1 MVAKTGTGA
10 NDTLYGGPGG
20 DQLVGL
26 AGDDTYG
33 VYSQLDTVVEQAGEG
48 SDRILTFASYALT
61 AGASIETLS
70 TAINSATDPVQL
82 TGNEISQFIIG
93 NFGANT
99 LDGRGGGDAMIGL
112 AGNDVYYVSERTDF
126 VIEAAN
132 GGTDIVYTR
141 GDFVLN
147 AGSSV
152 ETIAVASSA
161 RNVALSIGGNELAQS
176 ISGGNG
182 GDTLNGGGG
191 ADTLSGGLGDDTYR
205 LFGGETVIEDFGGG
219 YDRVFTSGSFAL
231 PEQSVGQLPSV
242 EFISTA
248 VNAGTEAIN
257 LAGSLVAQT
266 MIGNY
271 GNNIIDGR
279 GGHDTLIGL
288 RGDDVYRVYG
298 YGEAVIENAGE
309 GNDTVFAS
317 GNYTLTAGA
326 SVETLST
333 ASNGV
338 RGFINLTGNEFAQTV
353 IGDFGDNIL
362 DGGGGNDTLFGLQGN
377 DIFQFTTAP
386 GAGNVDTLADFGNG
400 ADRIRLDL
408 NRFAGLTSGTLA
420 STAIAIGAA
429 AADADD
435 RIIYNATTGA
445 LSFDGD
451 GTGSAA
457 AVQFAILPTG
467 LSASQIVVD
476 VANIINPTGVVTLVE
491 GGPAYLVGGATGA
504 GVDLAATYPAATSF
518 VIGTGGLGAP
528 TDLVFG
534 PNSIGVPV
542 TFSSSRSV
550 GAFDFSQ
557 LATGLRLTPSTDFTT
572 AAGQTIIAYPPTGSS
587 FTVTPSSITGTSFDD
602 YIDASRRSTEAFS
615 PVDLRFG
622 PTLNGGTG
630 NDTLIGGYRMDG
642 GAGNDLL
649 VSSLNGIMVG
659 GSGADTFRI
668 GVDTRYV
675 GQQRAPNTL
684 LDFDPA
690 EDRIE
695 LIKSS
700 AFTSFTM
707 VLTPGSLPVSQFTTD
722 PAAYTPGT
730 ETLFYDRATGDLSF
744 YSYLGNGPAFR
755 VIAHLPTDLD
765 LTAANFTVVGP

>member
-1 MVAKTGTGA
+1 MI
-10 NDTLYGGPGG
+10 
-20 DQLVGL
+20 GL
-26 AGDDTYG
+26 IGDDTYG
-33 VYSQLDTVVEQAGEG
+33 VYSQLDTVIEQANEG
-48 SDRILTFASYALT
+48 NDRVLTFAGYALT
-61 AGASIETLS
+61 AGASVETLS
-70 TAINSATDPVQL
+70 TAINSGTDPIQL

-99 LDGRGGGDAMIGL
+99 IDGRGGGDAMIGL
-112 AGNDVYYVSERTDF
+112 GGNDVYYVSGRTDF
-126 VIEAAN
+126 VIETAN
-132 GGTDIVYTR
+132 GGNDVVYAR

-152 ETIAVASSA
+152 ETIAVATSA

-182 GDTLNGGGG
+182 ADTLNGGGG
-191 ADTLSGGLGDDTYR
+191 ADTLIGGLGDDTYR

-219 YDRVFTSGSFAL
+219 YDRVFTGGSFAL
-231 PEQSVGQLPSV
+231 PEQTARQVPSV

-248 VNAGTEAIN
+248 VNADTEAIN

-271 GNNIIDGR
+271 GNNVIDGR

-288 RGDDVYRVYG
+288 RGDDGYRVYG

-309 GNDTVFAS
+309 GSDTVFAS
-317 GNYTLTAGA
+317 SNYTLNAGA
-326 SVETLST
+326 SVETLSP
-333 ASNGV
+333 ANNGV
-338 RGFINLTGNEFAQTV
+338 RGFINLTGNEFAQTI
-353 IGDFGDNIL
+353 IGDFGDNVL
-362 DGGGGNDTLFGLQGN
+362 DGGGGNDTLLGLQGN
-377 DIFQFTTAP
+377 DVFRLTTAP
-386 GAGNVDTLADFGNG
+386 GTGNIITLADFGNG

-408 NRFAGLTSGTLA
+408 NRFAGLTSGALA

-435 RIIYNATTGA
+435 RIIYNAATGA
-445 LSFDGD
+445 LSFDSD
-451 GTGSAA
+451 GIGSAA
-457 AVQFAILPTG
+457 AIQFAILPTG
-467 LSASQIVVD
+467 LSATQIVVD
-476 VANIINPTGVVTLVE
+476 VANIINPTGVVTLAE

-504 GVDLAATYPAATSF
+504 GVDLAATYPSATSF

-528 TDLVFG
+528 TDVVFG

-557 LATGLRLTPSTDFTT
+557 LATGLRLTPSTDFATT
-572 AAGQTIIAYPPTGSS
+572 AGQTIIAYPPVSGSS
-587 FTVTPSSITGTSFDD
+587 GAVGPSAVTATAFDD
-602 YIDASRRSTEAFS
+602 YIDASRRAAEGSS
-615 PVDLRFG
+615 PGDLRFG
-622 PTLNGGTG
+622 PTLYGGAG

-642 GAGNDLL
+642 GAGDDLL

-659 GSGADTFRI
+659 GAGADTFRI
-668 GVDTRYV
+668 GVDTRYL

-684 LDFDPA
+684 LDFNPA

-700 AFTSFTM
+700 SATSLTTL
-707 VLTPGSLPVSQFTTD
+707 LTPGALPANQFTTD
-722 PAAYTPGT
+722 ATAYSPGM
-730 ETLFYDRATGDLSF
+730 ETLFYDRMTGDLSF

-755 VIAHLPTDLD
+755 VIAQLPTDLD